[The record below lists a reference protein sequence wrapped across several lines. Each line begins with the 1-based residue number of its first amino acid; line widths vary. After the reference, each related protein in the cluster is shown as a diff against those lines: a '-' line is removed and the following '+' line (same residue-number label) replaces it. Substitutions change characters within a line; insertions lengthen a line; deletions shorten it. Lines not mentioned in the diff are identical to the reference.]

1 MCKIALS
8 ISLLLIPMAL
18 SAQFKTAED
27 FFHGGAQLYIN
38 GKKEAA
44 KREIVTGL
52 NLYPRDPQLNG
63 LAQLI
68 KQEEQQQQQQQNQ
81 KQDQSKQEQNQQK
94 QNQSQQQKSEQKQSE
109 QSKQD
114 QQKQDQQKQEQ
125 QQQQQAAQAQEKKDQ
140 QPAQGSAG
148 EKKDH
153 LEDKDQE
160 QAAYAAGQMSPE
172 QAEQLLDAQKGE
184 EQLLQFKAP
193 DKPRD
198 PNRPVR
204 DW

>member
-1 MCKIALS
+1 MYKKALS
-8 ISLLLIPMAL
+8 ISLLLIPLAL
-18 SAQFKTAED
+18 PAQFKTAED

-44 KREIVTGL
+44 KQEIVTGL
-52 NLYPRDPQLNG
+52 NLYPRDSRLNG

-68 KQEEQQQQQQQNQ
+68 KEEEQQKQQQQQNQ
-81 KQDQSKQEQNQQK
+81 KQDQSKQDQSQQK
-94 QNQSQQQKSEQKQSE
+94 QSQSRQQKSEQKQSE
-109 QSKQD
+109 QSKQE
-114 QQKQDQQKQEQ
+114 QQQ

-140 QPAQGSAG
+140 QQAQGSAG

-153 LEDKDQE
+153 PEDKEQE

-198 PNRPVR
+198 PNRPTR